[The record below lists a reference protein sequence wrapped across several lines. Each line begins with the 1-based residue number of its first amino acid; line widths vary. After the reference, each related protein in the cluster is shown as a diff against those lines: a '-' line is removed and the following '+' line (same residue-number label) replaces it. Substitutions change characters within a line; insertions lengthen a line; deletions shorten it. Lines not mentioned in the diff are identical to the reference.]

1 MLMPDNIFL
10 TKNLKRLKTASR
22 NCNLVMPKADK
33 GNLVDIAKKVVYLR
47 LTETILSDLNKFEK
61 VSIRKR
67 ILHFS
72 NELFEAI

>member
-1 MLMPDNIFL
+1 MLMSGNIFL
-10 TKNLKRLKTASR
+10 TKNLKRLKTVSR

-33 GNLVDIAKKVVYLR
+33 GTLVDIAEKVVYLR

>member
-1 MLMPDNIFL
+1 
-10 TKNLKRLKTASR
+10 
-22 NCNLVMPKADK
+22 MPKADK